1 MIDQIYSDDFLE
13 VPKEMP
19 TVPSYLEQIQ
29 DLSPVEQ
36 QGARA
41 FLKSANE
48 DSKANVVQAVNN
60 FRLLMSND
68 YECPPIGVSDS
79 SWRKIIDDFDLF

>member
-1 MIDQIYSDDFLE
+1 MIKSIPMSFLE
-13 VPKEMP
+13 VHKEMP

-36 QGARA
+36 QGASA

-48 DSKANVVQAVNN
+48 DSKPNVVQAVKN

-68 YECPPIGVSDS
+68 YECPPIGVRDS
-79 SWRKIIDDFDLF
+79 RWRKIVDDFDLF